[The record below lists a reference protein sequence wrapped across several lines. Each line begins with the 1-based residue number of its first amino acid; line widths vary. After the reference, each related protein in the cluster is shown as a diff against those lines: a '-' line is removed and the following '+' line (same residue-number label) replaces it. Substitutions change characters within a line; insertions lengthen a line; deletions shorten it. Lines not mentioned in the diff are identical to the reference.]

1 MIISHSELLPIILA
15 TFLVNARMILI
26 SMSVA
31 PYLEQE
37 SILKNILLGS
47 LLTDETYVLSMN
59 KINYTKK
66 RLNFDWLNISNLIAY
81 FTWAIAS
88 LIGAL
93 IGDYVGTPQKFG
105 LDFALVA
112 MFIGLLCLQIISE
125 REIKLGLQILVILF
139 TLFTIY
145 IGLIFVSA
153 NILILLVTVL
163 GCLFGVIMKNVF
175 F

>member
-1 MIISHSELLPIILA
+1 M
-15 TFLVNARMILI
+15 
-26 SMSVA
+26 
-31 PYLEQE
+31 
-37 SILKNILLGS
+37 
-47 LLTDETYVLSMN
+47 
-59 KINYTKK
+59 
-66 RLNFDWLNISNLIAY
+66 
-81 FTWAIAS
+81 
-88 LIGAL
+88 
-93 IGDYVGTPQKFG
+93 GDYVRTPQKFG